1 MISRESTGL
10 EECIEN
16 LMANGLV
23 LDDELKE
30 QLLDPA
36 IDIGDYFDW
45 ITNFV
50 LDCFITIFSNN
61 HQLLIL
67 DWIEREKLKVENV
80 RNGQNQRWLDHCQ
93 TARGARQSSRQSG
106 PVDGGRDPGLVFKG
120 KNCTL
125 SFFRKITSNVQ
136 SREVFLSQPILL
148 ELEAPLKIC
157 GDVHGQ
163 YYDLLRLFEYGNFP
177 PESNYLFLG
186 DYVDRGK
193 QSLETICLLLAYKI
207 KYVFLWDKTGPSNV
221 LLDIQKTS
229 SCWEAITS
237 VPRSTEYMDFTM
249 NANAATT

>member
-120 KNCTL
+120 KIAL
-125 SFFRKITSNVQ
+125 
-136 SREVFLSQPILL
+136 
-148 ELEAPLKIC
+148 
-157 GDVHGQ
+157 
-163 YYDLLRLFEYGNFP
+163 
-177 PESNYLFLG
+177 
-186 DYVDRGK
+186 
-193 QSLETICLLLAYKI
+193 
-207 KYVFLWDKTGPSNV
+207 
-221 LLDIQKTS
+221 
-229 SCWEAITS
+229 
-237 VPRSTEYMDFTM
+237 
-249 NANAATT
+249 